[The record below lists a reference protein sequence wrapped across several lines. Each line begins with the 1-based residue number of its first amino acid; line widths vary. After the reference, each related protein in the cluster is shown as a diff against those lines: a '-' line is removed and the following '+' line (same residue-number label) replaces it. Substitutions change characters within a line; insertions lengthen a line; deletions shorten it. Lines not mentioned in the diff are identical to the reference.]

1 MSTQAPGVS
10 AAGIP
15 EDSYAPLRTR
25 YRHFADHEARGVSP
39 LYEALARYVAE
50 SEALLGFVA
59 SLPKPKQQPNL
70 VFAAVRH
77 LYGTPDDP
85 ANFAR
90 LVAEH
95 AEPVRDLVLRR
106 STQTN
111 EPGRCATLL
120 PVLARLPQPLALL
133 EVGASAGL
141 CLLPDRYA
149 YDYGSVRLE
158 PRDAGVV
165 PPPVFPCRASD
176 TTPIPDALPRVA
188 WRAGLELNPL
198 DVADPEET
206 AWLETLVWPGQEAR
220 AERLRTALRI
230 AQNDP
235 PRVVKGDLARDLP
248 TLAAEAPSDAT
259 LVIFH
264 SAVLAYVAP
273 NDRARFARTVA
284 DLGAVW
290 ISNES
295 PGVLPEIA
303 AKLDRKPPPDRF
315 LLAVDGEPVALTGGH
330 GQSIEWL
337 SDR

>member
-1 MSTQAPGVS
+1 
-10 AAGIP
+10 
-15 EDSYAPLRTR
+15 
-25 YRHFADHEARGVSP
+25 
-39 LYEALARYVAE
+39 
-50 SEALLGFVA
+50 
-59 SLPKPKQQPNL
+59 PKQQPNL

-85 ANFAR
+85 AHFAR
-90 LVAEH
+90 LLAEH
-95 AEPVRDLVLRR
+95 AEPIRALVLRR

-111 EPGRCATLL
+111 EPGRCAVLL
-120 PVLARLPQPLALL
+120 PALARLPQPLALL

-158 PRDAGVV
+158 PRDAGAL
-165 PPPVFPCRASD
+165 PPPVFPCAATD
-176 TTPIPDALPRVA
+176 TTPIPDALPRVT
-188 WRAGLELNPL
+188 WRAGLDLNPL
-198 DVADPEET
+198 DVADPEEV

-220 AERLRTALRI
+220 AERLRAALHI
-230 AQNDP
+230 ARADP

-248 TLAAEAPSDAT
+248 ALAAQAPADAT

-273 NDRARFARTVA
+273 PDRARFTRMVA

-295 PGVLPEIA
+295 PGVLPHIA

-315 LLAVDGEPVALTGGH
+315 LLAMDGEPVALTGGH

-337 SDR
+337 HGR